1 MADEIPPGPPAWTRH
16 TAWRQGSVLTR
27 EAAVTCGV
35 LSDNADPAEVV
46 VVVSHD
52 CDLTSDDLDAEP
64 AAEVIAGRTV
74 ATAHGNYTH
83 AKAPRTLHWS
93 VNRVGTEC
101 VLELVATRKVLVPK
115 PLLAAFSPD
124 PGFSLQPRSLL
135 TLRRWL
141 GVRYNRGAFPD
152 TFVNRMKAADLT
164 DRMSKHLEPAQS
176 LISVVYI
183 DLKDAQQRELA
194 AGEVYPFNV
203 LLVFAPGK
211 DPLDAQDQAE
221 ELAEALADKLVKR
234 LVAKGGPTVTGLQL
248 GNCIAISEDE
258 LTLSQSRVFQQWQLE
273 HLSLRDRSDEP
284 LLPPA

>member
-1 MADEIPPGPPAWTRH
+1 M
-16 TAWRQGSVLTR
+16 LTR
-27 EAAVTCGV
+27 EAAVRCGV
-35 LSDNADPAEVV
+35 LDDNADAGAVV

-64 AAEVIAGRTV
+64 AAEVIVGRLV
-74 ATAHGNYTH
+74 ATANGNYTH

-101 VLELVATRKVLVPK
+101 VLEVVATRKALVPK

-124 PGFSLQPRSLL
+124 PDFSLQPRSLL

-164 DRMSKHLEPAQS
+164 DKMSKHLEPAQS

-183 DLKDAQQRELA
+183 DMKDAQQRELA
-194 AGEVYPFNV
+194 AGEVYAFDL
-203 LLVFAPGK
+203 LLVFASGK
-211 DPLDAQDQAE
+211 EPLDAQDQADA
-221 ELAEALADKLVKR
+221 LAETLADKLAKR
-234 LVAKGGPTVTGLQL
+234 LVARGGPTATGLQF
-248 GNCIAISEDE
+248 GSCIAISEDE

-273 HLSLRDRSDEP
+273 HLSLRDSSRDL